1 MMINGNSEENVMEQQ
16 EQKAMVAAV
25 AQLQDLYHR
34 FSVPNNIR
42 KMISD
47 NDKSPRYNCATDM
60 RAWLVSMG
68 NEFGHDSEVFTD
80 FMKRTC
86 STIKGIRERRLERSE
101 DSMQKRIHKAVSEC
115 RTQMTGAL
123 YAAEGRMFD
132 WFVDVNFKHLDGDEL
147 IRPDVLYMETM
158 RPDGRHKCKMVVT
171 PAWAKRV
178 GRDRAVFTH
187 NGMKTFMYDSEEFF
201 NRSMMEAGVTCLRA
215 KVFGLLGSSAY
226 RVLSDRIKEEL
237 EDATAE
243 ESGPLVNEL
252 QAMSIAYKEKRP
264 YKYELYYL
272 ESQVLRD
279 DDGNKIFSVGLTMDK
294 ARSLMDSR
302 IKSYTLKALSI

>member
-1 MMINGNSEENVMEQQ
+1 MEQQ
-16 EQKAMVAAV
+16 QQKAMVAAV
-25 AQLQDLYHR
+25 AQLQDLYQR

-47 NDKSPRYNCATDM
+47 NDKSPRYNCAADM

-101 DSMQKRIHKAVSEC
+101 DSMQKRIHEAVSEC

-158 RPDGRHKCKMVVT
+158 RTDGRHKCKMVVT
-171 PAWAKRV
+171 PAWSKRV
-178 GRDRAVFTH
+178 GRDRAVFMM
-187 NGMKTFMYDSEEFF
+187 NGKKAFMYDSEEFF
-201 NRSMMEAGVTCLRA
+201 NRSMIEAGVTCLRA
-215 KVFGLLGSSAY
+215 KVFGIMGDSVYKHLK
-226 RVLSDRIKEEL
+226 DRLVEEI

-243 ESGPLVNEL
+243 ESGPLAHEL
-252 QAMSIAYKEKRP
+252 QELTIAFKEGKP
-264 YKYELYYL
+264 VKYELFYL
-272 ESQVLRD
+272 EHQRLKD
-279 DDGNKIFSVGLTMDK
+279 DDGDKVFSVGMTMAK

-302 IKSYTLKALSI
+302 IKAHTLKALGI